1 MINPP
6 ESFETERL
14 RLRKPVMED
23 ADVIFDKY
31 AQDPD
36 VTKYLT
42 WRPNRSVGE
51 TREFLQAS
59 LVAWREGRSYHW
71 TIVRKEDQELMGMI
85 NARVENHKCQ
95 LGYVLARAYWGK
107 GYMTEALRKLVAWA
121 LEQPEISRIWS
132 VCDIENRASARVMEK
147 GGMRREGT
155 LPRWSV
161 HPNLSPA
168 PRDSYCYSVAR

>member
-1 MINPP
+1 
-6 ESFETERL
+6 
-14 RLRKPVMED
+14 MED
-23 ADVIFDKY
+23 AAVIFDKY

-36 VTKYLT
+36 VTRYLT

-51 TREFLQAS
+51 TREFLQAG
-59 LVAWREGRSYHW
+59 LVAWREGQSYHW

-85 NARVENHKCQ
+85 N
-95 LGYVLARAYWGK
+95 VLARAYWGK

-147 GGMRREGT
+147 AGMRREGT

-161 HPNLSPA
+161 HPNLSPE
-168 PRDSYCYSVAR
+168 PRDSYCYSVPR

>member
-1 MINPP
+1 
-6 ESFETERL
+6 
-14 RLRKPVMED
+14 MED
-23 ADVIFDKY
+23 AAVIFDKY

-36 VTKYLT
+36 VSRYLT

-59 LVAWREGRSYHW
+59 LVAWREGQSYHW

-85 NARVENHKCQ
+85 NARVENHKWQ
-95 LGYVLARAYWGK
+95 IGYVLARAYWGK
-107 GYMTEALRKLVAWA
+107 GYMTEAVQKLVAWA

-147 GGMRREGT
+147 AGMTREGT

-161 HPNLSPA
+161 HPNLSPE
-168 PRDSYCYSVAR
+168 PRDSYCYSVPR

>member
-1 MINPP
+1 
-6 ESFETERL
+6 
-14 RLRKPVMED
+14 MED

-42 WRPNRSVGE
+42 WQPNRSVRE

-59 LVAWREGRSYHW
+59 LAAWREGRAYHW

-85 NARVENHKCQ
+85 NAKVENHKWEV
-95 LGYVLARAYWGK
+95 GYVLARAYWGK

-132 VCDIENRASARVMEK
+132 VCDIENRASGRVMEK
-147 GGMRREGT
+147 SGMRREGT

-161 HPNLSPA
+161 HPNLSPE

>member
-1 MINPP
+1 
-6 ESFETERL
+6 
-14 RLRKPVMED
+14 MED

-42 WRPNRSVGE
+42 WRPNRSVRE

-59 LVAWREGRSYHW
+59 LAAWREGRAYHW

-85 NARVENHKCQ
+85 NAKVENHKWEV
-95 LGYVLARAYWGK
+95 GYVLARAYWGK

-132 VCDIENRASARVMEK
+132 VCDIENRASGRVMEK
-147 GGMRREGT
+147 SGMRREGT

-161 HPNLSPA
+161 HPNLSPE

>member
-1 MINPP
+1 
-6 ESFETERL
+6 
-14 RLRKPVMED
+14 MED

-85 NARVENHKCQ
+85 NARVENHKWQ
-95 LGYVLARAYWGK
+95 IGYVLARAYWGK

-147 GGMRREGT
+147 AGMRREGR
-155 LPRWSV
+155 LPCWSV
-161 HPNLSPA
+161 HPNLSA
-168 PRDSYCYSVAR
+168 EPRDSYCYSVAR

>member
-1 MINPP
+1 
-6 ESFETERL
+6 
-14 RLRKPVMED
+14 MED
-23 ADVIFDKY
+23 AAVIFDKY

-36 VTKYLT
+36 VTRYLT

-51 TREFLQAS
+51 TREFLQAG
-59 LVAWREGRSYHW
+59 LVAWREGQSYHW

-85 NARVENHKCQ
+85 NARVENHKWQ
-95 LGYVLARAYWGK
+95 IGYVLARAYWGK

-132 VCDIENRASARVMEK
+132 VCDIENRASGRVMEK
-147 GGMRREGT
+147 SGMRREGT

-161 HPNLSPA
+161 HPNLSPE

>member
-1 MINPP
+1 MG
-6 ESFETERL
+6 
-14 RLRKPVMED
+14 D

-36 VTKYLT
+36 ITKYLT
-42 WRPNRSVGE
+42 WRPNRSVRE
-51 TREFLQAS
+51 TREFLRAI
-59 LVAWREGRSYHW
+59 LIAWREGRSYHW

-85 NARVENHKCQ
+85 NARVENHKWQ
-95 LGYVLARAYWGK
+95 IGYILARAYWGK
-107 GYMTEALRKLVAWA
+107 GYMTEALRKLVGWA

-147 GGMRREGT
+147 AGMRREGT

-161 HPNLSPA
+161 HPNLSPE

>member
-1 MINPP
+1 
-6 ESFETERL
+6 
-14 RLRKPVMED
+14 MED

-51 TREFLQAS
+51 TREFLQVS

-85 NARVENHKCQ
+85 NARVENHKWQ
-95 LGYVLARAYWGK
+95 IGYVLARAYWGK

-132 VCDIENRASARVMEK
+132 VCDIENRASARVMERA
-147 GGMRREGT
+147 GMSREGT

-161 HPNLSPA
+161 HPNLSPE
-168 PRDSYCYSVAR
+168 PRDSYCYSVPR

>member
-1 MINPP
+1 MG
-6 ESFETERL
+6 
-14 RLRKPVMED
+14 D

-42 WRPNRSVGE
+42 WRPNRSSGNPGIS
-51 TREFLQAS
+51 AGPS
-59 LVAWREGRSYHW
+59 GRLARGPVIS
-71 TIVRKEDQELMGMI
+71 TGRLCGRKTSELMGMI
-85 NARVENHKCQ
+85 NARVENHKWQ
-95 LGYVLARAYWGK
+95 MGYVLARAYWGK

-147 GGMRREGT
+147 AGMRREGT

-161 HPNLSPA
+161 HPNLSPE

>member
-1 MINPP
+1 
-6 ESFETERL
+6 
-14 RLRKPVMED
+14 MED

-31 AQDPD
+31 AQDRD

-42 WRPNRSVGE
+42 WRPNRSVRE

-59 LVAWREGRSYHW
+59 LVAWRAGRSYHW

-85 NARVENHKCQ
+85 NARVENHKWQ
-95 LGYVLARAYWGK
+95 IGYVLARPYWGK

-147 GGMRREGT
+147 AGMGREGT

-161 HPNLSPA
+161 HPNVSPE

>member
-1 MINPP
+1 
-6 ESFETERL
+6 
-14 RLRKPVMED
+14 MED

-42 WRPNRSVGE
+42 WQPNRSVGE

-59 LVAWREGRSYHW
+59 LAAWREGRAYHW

-85 NARVENHKCQ
+85 NAKVENHKWEV
-95 LGYVLARAYWGK
+95 GYVLARAYWGK

-132 VCDIENRASARVMEK
+132 VCDIENRASGRVMEK
-147 GGMRREGT
+147 SGMRREGT

-161 HPNLSPA
+161 HPNLSPE

>member
-1 MINPP
+1 VINPP

-14 RLRKPVMED
+14 QLRKPVMED

-71 TIVRKEDQELMGMI
+71 TIVRKEDQVLMGMI
-85 NARVENHKCQ
+85 NARTENHKWQ
-95 LGYVLARAYWGK
+95 MGYVLARAYWGK
-107 GYMTEALRKLVAWA
+107 GYMTEALRKLVTWA
-121 LEQPEISRIWS
+121 LTQPEISRIWS

-147 GGMRREGT
+147 AGMRREGT

-161 HPNLSPA
+161 HPNLSPE

>member
-1 MINPP
+1 
-6 ESFETERL
+6 
-14 RLRKPVMED
+14 MED

-51 TREFLQAS
+51 TREFLEAS
-59 LVAWREGRSYHW
+59 LAAWREGRSYHW

-85 NARVENHKCQ
+85 NASIENHKWQ
-95 LGYVLARAYWGK
+95 IGYVLARAYWGK

-121 LEQPEISRIWS
+121 LEQPEICRIWS

-147 GGMRREGT
+147 AGLRREGT

-161 HPNLSPA
+161 HPNLSRE

>member
-1 MINPP
+1 
-6 ESFETERL
+6 
-14 RLRKPVMED
+14 MED

-95 LGYVLARAYWGK
+95 IGYVLARAYWGK

-161 HPNLSPA
+161 HPNLSPE

>member
-1 MINPP
+1 
-6 ESFETERL
+6 
-14 RLRKPVMED
+14 MED

-42 WRPNRSVGE
+42 WQPNRSVGE

-59 LVAWREGRSYHW
+59 LAAWREGRAYHW

-85 NARVENHKCQ
+85 NAKVENHKWEV
-95 LGYVLARAYWGK
+95 GYVLARAYWGK

-121 LEQPEISRIWS
+121 LEQSEISRIWS
-132 VCDIENRASARVMEK
+132 VCDIENRASGRVMEK
-147 GGMRREGT
+147 SGMRREGT

-161 HPNLSPA
+161 HPNLSPE